1 MNCPNCKRVIPD
13 NVNTKINFCSFC
25 GGRLFEDDKDYLVE
39 VVCTGQRNLSG
50 GTMMLFLDETTYYE
64 IEPGNRIIFAAK
76 AGFHTL
82 KFRHKIRNKV
92 IHILLSSDFSIKVY
106 FNSLSGLIET
116 IVTEVDENQ
125 RDKIFLNAQI
135 TQPVMVSN
143 DGQRGFDIMLGED
156 EPEYEINVTSGLK
169 EGILRLYA
177 ERVEF
182 SSKKDFKKE
191 VVQYRDV
198 VEVRKR
204 MGSID
209 LICAGNVHKVYSIPK
224 DIYNEVMAF
233 LTNRIAETSG
243 S

>member
-1 MNCPNCKRVIPD
+1 MWWK
-13 NVNTKINFCSFC
+13 
-25 GGRLFEDDKDYLVE
+25 
-39 VVCTGQRNLSG
+39 SG
-50 GTMMLFLDETTYYE
+50 
-64 IEPGNRIIFAAK
+64 K
-76 AGFHTL
+76 
-82 KFRHKIRNKV
+82 
-92 IHILLSSDFSIKVY
+92 
-106 FNSLSGLIET
+106 
-116 IVTEVDENQ
+116 
-125 RDKIFLNAQI
+125 
-135 TQPVMVSN
+135 
-143 DGQRGFDIMLGED
+143 
-156 EPEYEINVTSGLK
+156 K

-233 LTNRIAETSG
+233 LTNRIEKVNG
-243 S
+243 R